1 MLSRHIDPLQSSS
14 LNSMKKL
21 LTHLLEIEMKYGWL
35 IMRAHVVVGFR
46 FSIHDLSFLMKIT
59 GVISSPFREE
69 WYMNTID
76 MDTPQ
81 LDSCAIVF
89 K

>member
-1 MLSRHIDPLQSSS
+1 MC
-14 LNSMKKL
+14 
-21 LTHLLEIEMKYGWL
+21 
-35 IMRAHVVVGFR
+35 AHVVVGFR
-46 FSIHDLSFLMKIT
+46 FSIHDLSFLMKIM

-69 WYMNTID
+69 WYMITID
-76 MDTPQ
+76 MDTAQ